1 MADDNLNL
9 NEYNGGP
16 MVGTCIAFLSLTWLA
31 VGLRTYTRAVVIKS
45 VQEDDWLM
53 LLAQVIFTLSCAFV
67 FAGVQDGMGRHNA
80 AITDDEKKVSALMW
94 QSLATV
100 TYIINMMFIK
110 MSIGIFLL
118 RVSAR
123 KVYNWIICVSL
134 VIIGIWSLV
143 IFFFDIFQCNPVQK
157 QWDFRIQGGKCAS
170 PDDIIAAA
178 YAISVMTIA
187 SDWLY
192 ALLPIPMLWSV
203 KMTSQAKGTV
213 ILILGLGIFASI
225 ATLIRIKFLGSLQD
239 TNDLLCMSHLN
250 FSATDVMIWTI
261 IEPGVAIVASSLAT
275 IRPLLRAM
283 KIHGFEST
291 GRTRSA
297 PSGYARHTADDG
309 NMATIG
315 QAFGPNDVSLKRVEP
330 SYDTAAPD
338 PSTKTT
344 IGLTFDQS
352 HTSRGTPARLDTQ
365 QQGSR
370 ADDGKEYSPSRS
382 VNTATSHANTNSS
395 SFDDIHNLEAQS
407 QENGYFEYGSGKRGR

>member
-1 MADDNLNL
+1 MADDHVNL
-9 NEYNGGP
+9 NEYNGAP

-53 LLAQVIFTLSCAFV
+53 LVAQAIFTLSCAFV
-67 FAGVQDGMGRHNA
+67 FAGVQDGMGRHND
-80 AITDDEKKVSALMW
+80 AITDDGKKVSALMW

-100 TYIINMMFIK
+100 TYVINMMFIK
-110 MSIGIFLL
+110 LSIGIFLL
-118 RVSAR
+118 RLSAR

-143 IFFFDIFQCNPVQK
+143 IFFYDIFQCTPVQK

-170 PDDIIAAA
+170 PNDIIAAA

-225 ATLIRIKFLGSLQD
+225 ATLIRIKYLSSLQD
-239 TNDLLCMSHLN
+239 TSDLL

-275 IRPLLRAM
+275 IRPLLRAW

-291 GRTRSA
+291 GRRTRSA

-315 QAFGPNDVSLKRVEP
+315 QVFGPNDVSLKHVEP
-330 SYDTAAPD
+330 SYDTTAPHN

-344 IGLTFDQS
+344 IGLTFEQS
-352 HTSRGTPARLDTQ
+352 HASRTMASRLDTQ
-365 QQGSR
+365 HQGSH
-370 ADDGKEYSPSRS
+370 ASEGKEYSPSRS
-382 VNTATSHANTNSS
+382 VNTEASHTTTNSS
-395 SFDDIHNLEAQS
+395 VFDDIHNLEAQS
-407 QENGYFEYGSGKRGR
+407 QENEYYEYGSGKRGH

>member
-1 MADDNLNL
+1 MADDHVNL
-9 NEYNGGP
+9 NEYNGAP

-53 LLAQVIFTLSCAFV
+53 LVAQAIFTLSCAFV
-67 FAGVQDGMGRHNA
+67 FAGVQDGMGRHND
-80 AITDDEKKVSALMW
+80 AITDDGKKVSALMW

-100 TYIINMMFIK
+100 TYVINMMFIK
-110 MSIGIFLL
+110 LSIGIFLL
-118 RVSAR
+118 RLSAR
-123 KVYNWIICVSL
+123 KVYNWIIIVSL

-143 IFFFDIFQCNPVQK
+143 IFFYDIFQCTPVQK

-170 PDDIIAAA
+170 PNDIIAAA

-225 ATLIRIKFLGSLQD
+225 ATLIRIKYLSSLQD
-239 TNDLLCMSHLN
+239 TSDLL

-275 IRPLLRAM
+275 IRPLLRAW
-283 KIHGFEST
+283 KIRGFEST
-291 GRTRSA
+291 GRRTRSA

-315 QAFGPNDVSLKRVEP
+315 QVYGPNDVSLKHVEP
-330 SYDTAAPD
+330 SYDIAAPN
-338 PSTKTT
+338 PSAKTT
-344 IGLTFDQS
+344 IGLTFEQS
-352 HTSRGTPARLDTQ
+352 HASRAMGTRLDTQ
-365 QQGSR
+365 QHGSH
-370 ADDGKEYSPSRS
+370 ASEGKEYSPSRS
-382 VNTATSHANTNSS
+382 VNTEASHATTNSS
-395 SFDDIHNLEAQS
+395 VFDDIHNLEAQS
-407 QENGYFEYGSGKRGR
+407 QENEYYEYSSGKRRH

>member
-67 FAGVQDGMGRHNA
+67 FA
-80 AITDDEKKVSALMW
+80 VSALMW

-178 YAISVMTIA
+178 
-187 SDWLY
+187 
-192 ALLPIPMLWSV
+192 
-203 KMTSQAKGTV
+203 
-213 ILILGLGIFASI
+213 ASI

-239 TNDLLCMSHLN
+239 TDDLL

-309 NMATIG
+309 TMATIG

>member
-1 MADDNLNL
+1 MADDHVNL
-9 NEYNGGP
+9 NEYNGAP
-16 MVGTCIAFLSLTWLA
+16 LVGTCIAFLSLTWLA

-53 LLAQVIFTLSCAFV
+53 LVAQAVFTLSCAFV
-67 FAGVQDGMGRHNA
+67 FAGVQDGMGRHND
-80 AITDDEKKVSALMW
+80 AIADDGKKVSALMW

-100 TYIINMMFIK
+100 TYVVNMMFIK
-110 MSIGIFLL
+110 LSIGIFLL
-118 RVSAR
+118 RLSAR
-123 KVYNWIICVSL
+123 KVYNWVICVSL

-143 IFFFDIFQCNPVQK
+143 IFFYDIFQCTPVQK

-170 PDDIIAAA
+170 PNDIIAAA

-225 ATLIRIKFLGSLQD
+225 ATLIRIKYLSSLQD
-239 TNDLLCMSHLN
+239 TNDLL

-283 KIHGFEST
+283 KIRGFEST
-291 GRTRSA
+291 GRRTRSA

-315 QAFGPNDVSLKRVEP
+315 QVFGPNDVSLKHVEP
-330 SYDTAAPD
+330 SYDSAAPA
-338 PSTKTT
+338 KTT
-344 IGLTFDQS
+344 IGLTFEQS
-352 HTSRGTPARLDTQ
+352 HASRAMATRRSTQ
-365 QQGSR
+365 QQGSH
-370 ADDGKEYSPSRS
+370 ASQGKEYSPSRS
-382 VNTATSHANTNSS
+382 VNTQATNSS
-395 SFDDIHNLEAQS
+395 VFDDMHNLEAQS
-407 QENGYFEYGSGKRGR
+407 QEDGYSEYGSGKREH

>member
-1 MADDNLNL
+1 MADDHVNL
-9 NEYNGGP
+9 NEYNGAP

-53 LLAQVIFTLSCAFV
+53 LVAQAIFTLSCAFV
-67 FAGVQDGMGRHNA
+67 FAGVQDGMGRHND
-80 AITDDEKKVSALMW
+80 AITDDGKKVSALMW

-100 TYIINMMFIK
+100 TYVINMMFIK
-110 MSIGIFLL
+110 LSIGIFLL
-118 RVSAR
+118 RLSAR
-123 KVYNWIICVSL
+123 KVYNWIIIVSL

-143 IFFFDIFQCNPVQK
+143 IFFYDIFQCTPVQK

-170 PDDIIAAA
+170 PNDIIAAA

-225 ATLIRIKFLGSLQD
+225 ATLIRIKYLSSLQD
-239 TNDLLCMSHLN
+239 TSDLL

-275 IRPLLRAM
+275 IRPLLRAW
-283 KIHGFEST
+283 KIRGFEST
-291 GRTRSA
+291 GRRTRSA

-315 QAFGPNDVSLKRVEP
+315 QVYGPNDVSLKHVEP
-330 SYDTAAPD
+330 SYDAAAPHT
-338 PSTKTT
+338 SAKTT
-344 IGLTFDQS
+344 IGLTFEQS
-352 HTSRGTPARLDTQ
+352 HSSRAMGTRLDTQ
-365 QQGSR
+365 HQGSH
-370 ADDGKEYSPSRS
+370 ASEGKEYSPSRS
-382 VNTATSHANTNSS
+382 VNTEASHATTNSS
-395 SFDDIHNLEAQS
+395 VFDDIHNLEAQS
-407 QENGYFEYGSGKRGR
+407 QENGYYEYGSGKRGY

>member
-1 MADDNLNL
+1 MDDDNLNL
-9 NEYNGGP
+9 NAYNGGP
-16 MVGTCIAFLSLTWLA
+16 LVGTCIAFLSLTWLA

-53 LLAQVIFTLSCAFV
+53 LVAQVIFTLSCAFV
-67 FAGVQDGMGRHNA
+67 FSGIHDGMGRHNA
-80 AITDDEKKVSALMW
+80 AITDDDKKISALMW
-94 QSLATV
+94 QALATV
-100 TYIINMMFIK
+100 TYVINMMFIK

-123 KVYNWIICVSL
+123 RVYNWIICVSL
-134 VIIGIWSLV
+134 AMIMIWSLV
-143 IFFFDIFQCNPVQK
+143 IFFYDIFQCSPVQK

-203 KMTSQAKGTV
+203 KMTSQAKATV

-225 ATLIRIKFLGSLQD
+225 ATLIRIKYLSALQD
-239 TNDLLCMSHLN
+239 TDDLL
-250 FSATDVMIWTI
+250 FSATQVMIWTI
-261 IEPGVAIVASSLAT
+261 IEPGMAIVASSLAT

-283 KIHGFEST
+283 RIHGFEST
-291 GRTRSA
+291 GRTHSA
-297 PSGYARHTADDG
+297 PSAHARYTTEDR
-309 NMATIG
+309 NMPIIG
-315 QAFGPNDVSLKRVEP
+315 RVFGPNDVSLKNVEP
-330 SYDTAAPD
+330 GYDATAPD
-338 PSTKTT
+338 SATRTT

-352 HTSRGTPARLDTQ
+352 RAGRATSPRLDTQ
-365 QQGSR
+365 QERKRVIEGE
-370 ADDGKEYSPSRS
+370 DYSPSRS
-382 VNTATSHANTNSS
+382 INTETSHATNSS

-407 QENGYFEYGSGKRGR
+407 QESGYLGYGSGKRGR

>member
-1 MADDNLNL
+1 MADDHVNL
-9 NEYNGGP
+9 NEYNGAP

-53 LLAQVIFTLSCAFV
+53 LVAQAIFTLSCAFV
-67 FAGVQDGMGRHNA
+67 FAGVQDGMGRHND
-80 AITDDEKKVSALMW
+80 AITDDGKKVSALMW

-100 TYIINMMFIK
+100 TYVINMMFIK
-110 MSIGIFLL
+110 LSIGIFLL
-118 RVSAR
+118 RLSAR

-143 IFFFDIFQCNPVQK
+143 IFFYDIFQCTPVQK

-170 PDDIIAAA
+170 PNDIIAAA

-225 ATLIRIKFLGSLQD
+225 ATLIRIKYLSSLQD
-239 TNDLLCMSHLN
+239 TSDLL

-275 IRPLLRAM
+275 IRPLLRAW
-283 KIHGFEST
+283 KIRGFEST
-291 GRTRSA
+291 GRRTRSA

-315 QAFGPNDVSLKRVEP
+315 QVFGPNDVSLKHVEP
-330 SYDTAAPD
+330 SYDAAAPN

-344 IGLTFDQS
+344 IGLTFEQS
-352 HTSRGTPARLDTQ
+352 YASRAMASRLDTQ
-365 QQGSR
+365 HQGSH
-370 ADDGKEYSPSRS
+370 ASEGKEYSPSRS
-382 VNTATSHANTNSS
+382 VNTEASHATTNSS
-395 SFDDIHNLEAQS
+395 LFDDIHNLEAQS
-407 QENGYFEYGSGKRGR
+407 QENEYYEYSSGKRRH

>member
-1 MADDNLNL
+1 MADDHLNL

-45 VQEDDWLM
+45 MQEDDWLM
-53 LLAQVIFTLSCAFV
+53 LLAQAIFTLSCAFV
-67 FAGVQDGMGRHNA
+67 LAGVQDGMGKHNA
-80 AITDDEKKVSALMW
+80 AITDDDEKVSALMW
-94 QSLATV
+94 QSLSTV
-100 TYIINMMFIK
+100 TYVINMMFIK

-123 KVYNWIICVSL
+123 KVYNWIIGISL
-134 VIIGIWSLV
+134 VIIVVWSLV
-143 IFFFDIFQCNPVQK
+143 IFFYDIFQCNPVAK
-157 QWDFRIQGGKCAS
+157 QWDFRIQGGTCAS

-203 KMTSQAKGTV
+203 KMTNQAKGTV
-213 ILILGLGIFASI
+213 ILILGLGIFASV
-225 ATLIRIKFLGSLQD
+225 ATLIRIKYLSSLQD
-239 TNDLLCMSHLN
+239 TSDLL
-250 FSATDVMIWTI
+250 FSATDVMIWTL
-261 IEPGVAIVASSLAT
+261 IEPGVAIIASSLAT

-297 PSGYARHTADDG
+297 PSGYARHTAEDG

-315 QAFGPNDVSLKRVEP
+315 QVFGPNDVSLTHVEP
-330 SYDTAAPD
+330 TYDTAAKD
-338 PSTKTT
+338 PFSRTT
-344 IGLTFDQS
+344 VGLTFDQS
-352 HTSRGTPARLDTQ
+352 HTRRVTSPRLDTQ
-365 QQGSR
+365 QQESR
-370 ADDGKEYSPSRS
+370 APEGKEYSPSRS
-382 VNTATSHANTNSS
+382 VNTEASRATTNSS
-395 SFDDIHNLEAQS
+395 LFDDIHNLEAQS
-407 QENGYFEYGSGKRGR
+407 QEGEYFEYGSGKGGH